1 MPLYEYAAEDPQH
14 ACEHCQRGF
23 EMLRSITAPPLTKCP
38 RCGAAIIKL
47 ISPPAVGASLSGYDD
62 RAKTA
67 GFHKLK
73 KTGKGE
79 YEKMY

>member
-14 ACEHCQRGF
+14 ACEYCLQRF
-23 EMLRSITAPPLTKCP
+23 ELLQRLHEPPLTKCP
-38 RCGAAIIKL
+38 RCGAAVLKQ

-79 YEKMY
+79 YEKQY